1 MTFLEYS
8 LNKNMKYSFSY
19 SYNTSIS
26 FYLYRR
32 FSYPGKHVY
41 VIAFIIIFIFDFFWN
56 EFFLSIGTIFGSCVI
71 LWLLL
76 YLWNVDYPA
85 KILSSFL
92 FLLSGGLLSVWIVF
106 IVFKGL
112 VDLLLFIRLSSPYFV
127 IIVLLSLRTDYLHD
141 YSYLNPLF
149 FRFLGF

>member
-1 MTFLEYS
+1 
-8 LNKNMKYSFSY
+8 MKYSFSY
-19 SYNTSIS
+19 SYNTSIN

-41 VIAFIIIFIFDFFWN
+41 VIAFIIILIFDFFWN
-56 EFFLSIGTIFGSCVI
+56 EFFLSIGTIFGSCDI

-76 YLWNVDYPA
+76 YLWYVDYPA

-106 IVFKGL
+106 TVLSGL
-112 VDLLLFIRLSSPYFV
+112 VDLLLFILLSYPYFV
-127 IIVLLSLRTDYLHD
+127 IIVLLSLRADYLHD

-149 FRFLGF
+149 FRFFGF